1 MCICSGAT
9 KAVLGKVKADL
20 EADPKESFNEEEMA
34 AVSYRVTS
42 IFVHNACTCEKQVSP
57 EAANFLLKVN

>member
-1 MCICSGAT
+1 MCMCSGAT

-42 IFVHNACTCEKQVSP
+42 INACTCEKQVSP